1 MKPPQQLQS
10 LKDRLAGVAR
20 RGAAAAQE
28 GGDLRARIK
37 ARIEQ
42 LGRDSADLGAS
53 LNSKVEELLKPRPAD
68 PPTAT
73 ARPVQP
79 EAPAAPAAYDVARD
93 PTTEVP
99 EAAPLSSEPVAQSE
113 PVRDTIVTRTFG
125 RVGLTAVHARLG
137 ALARMR
143 KKAPAVPAPA
153 PYQAPATE
161 PIRRIDADMPALD
174 KVAVTSVAAADA
186 GAIAEHMPTIAPP
199 YERPA
204 KSSTQEATR
213 RRRASGRSRM
223 AGLAFTLAMA
233 VVTGALV
240 HVATTLA
247 MPTLSSWFG
256 KGTAFDRLRF
266 KLDANVMKQLPVEV
280 SAAQPLLPFLS
291 PDMHYAF
298 CRYDLAAASVHVTA
312 TLPDVGWSLALYT
325 PQGDNFYAAPGLEG
339 RATDLDFVV
348 VPSSDRLLILPGVRR
363 ADVDATQ
370 VTSPTREGL
379 IVVRAPNKGRAF
391 AAATKAALAKANCQ
405 AVGRR

>member
-161 PIRRIDADMPALD
+161 PKI
-174 KVAVTSVAAADA
+174 
-186 GAIAEHMPTIAPP
+186 
-199 YERPA
+199 
-204 KSSTQEATR
+204 
-213 RRRASGRSRM
+213 
-223 AGLAFTLAMA
+223 
-233 VVTGALV
+233 
-240 HVATTLA
+240 
-247 MPTLSSWFG
+247 
-256 KGTAFDRLRF
+256 
-266 KLDANVMKQLPVEV
+266 
-280 SAAQPLLPFLS
+280 
-291 PDMHYAF
+291 
-298 CRYDLAAASVHVTA
+298 
-312 TLPDVGWSLALYT
+312 
-325 PQGDNFYAAPGLEG
+325 G
-339 RATDLDFVV
+339 RAHV
-348 VPSSDRLLILPGVRR
+348 
-363 ADVDATQ
+363 
-370 VTSPTREGL
+370 
-379 IVVRAPNKGRAF
+379 
-391 AAATKAALAKANCQ
+391 
-405 AVGRR
+405 